1 MLSENKQRDHLYIG
15 ENDYGPTPITCFKDP
30 SETCRHSRE
39 SSINFFA
46 NVISKLAI
54 CPRPGKRVNSRFV
67 DTQFCKK
74 MKTES
79 VMNCSKVYW
88 SLKPER

>member
-1 MLSENKQRDHLYIG
+1 MYIG
-15 ENDYGPTPITCFKDP
+15 ENDYELIPISCFKDP
-30 SETCRHSRE
+30 PETCGHSRE

-54 CPRPGKRVNSRFV
+54 CPRPGRFKICRYII
-67 DTQFCKK
+67 CKK
-74 MKTES
+74 RKTES

-88 SLKPER
+88 SLKPQRR